1 MMNAHVANLLNE
13 QINKEFYS
21 AYLYLDF
28 ANYFERTG
36 LAGFANYFKVQ
47 AQEERDH
54 AMMFY
59 QYLQDNDQLVTL
71 EGIARPESRLDD
83 MMAPLRQA
91 LEHEE
96 LVTASINTI
105 YAAASEVN
113 DYRTLRFLDWF
124 IDEQAE
130 EEKSARDLIAKVEQ
144 FASDARG
151 GLYLL
156 DQELAAR
163 VYTAPVQA

>member
-1 MMNAHVANLLNE
+1 MLDPTIVTLLDD
-13 QINKEFYS
+13 QFGKELFS
-21 AYLYLDF
+21 AYLYLSM
-28 ANYFERTG
+28 ANYYEEAS
-36 LAGFANYFKVQ
+36 LNGFANWFFVQ

-96 LVTASINTI
+96 FVTASINTI

>member
-1 MMNAHVANLLNE
+1 MMNAHVTNLLNE

-96 LVTASINTI
+96 FVTASINTI

-113 DYRTLRFLDWF
+113 DYRTLRFL
-124 IDEQAE
+124 
-130 EEKSARDLIAKVEQ
+130 DLIAKVEQ

>member
-71 EGIARPESRLDD
+71 EGIARPESRLDEHD
-83 MMAPLRQA
+83 GSSAPGSGA
-91 LEHEE
+91 
-96 LVTASINTI
+96 
-105 YAAASEVN
+105 
-113 DYRTLRFLDWF
+113 
-124 IDEQAE
+124 
-130 EEKSARDLIAKVEQ
+130 
-144 FASDARG
+144 
-151 GLYLL
+151 
-156 DQELAAR
+156 
-163 VYTAPVQA
+163 

>member
-83 MMAPLRQA
+83 MMAPLHQA

-96 LVTASINTI
+96 FVTASINTI

-151 GLYLL
+151 GLYQL

>member
-47 AQEERDH
+47 A
-54 AMMFY
+54 
-59 QYLQDNDQLVTL
+59 
-71 EGIARPESRLDD
+71 
-83 MMAPLRQA
+83 
-91 LEHEE
+91 
-96 LVTASINTI
+96 
-105 YAAASEVN
+105 
-113 DYRTLRFLDWF
+113 
-124 IDEQAE
+124 E

>member
-96 LVTASINTI
+96 FVTASINTI
-105 YAAASEVN
+105 YDAASEVN

>member
-54 AMMFY
+54 VMMFY

-71 EGIARPESRLDD
+71 EGIARPESRLGD
-83 MMAPLRQA
+83 MMAPLHQA

-96 LVTASINTI
+96 FVTASINTI